1 MLDNIAN
8 KRSFSLR
15 MLRSPKIDKN
25 SGEHILIRRKKALYP
40 KESTVFDFMI
50 RPPNDESPVIE
61 SPLLFVQKL
70 ESVKIRN
77 TDSETT
83 EAEFEL
89 VAPFPQR
96 FH

>member
-15 MLRSPKIDKN
+15 MLCSPKIDKD
-25 SGEHILIRRKKALYP
+25 SGEHIRIKKTLYP

-61 SPLLFVQKL
+61 SPLLFVQEL
-70 ESVKIRN
+70 ESVKIHN

-83 EAEFEL
+83 EAEFKNT
-89 VAPFPQR
+89 
-96 FH
+96 